1 MKSLNTTML
10 RLLENCNQTR
20 VFSSLLKLMKNYCA
34 DPLHPKMAGLII
46 KCLLKLTKVGGLSY
60 RCWTS

>member
-20 VFSSLLKLMKNYCA
+20 VFSSLLRLMKKYCA
-34 DPLHPKMAGLII
+34 DPSHPKMAGLII
-46 KCLLKLTKVGGLSY
+46 KCLLKLTKVDCTLSLG
-60 RCWTS
+60 S